1 MCEPNC
7 ITLVRGGGAV
17 QGPGDGAGVGEGH
30 PAPISGRPVGNGLIA
45 LVCFVCL
52 ARLLG
57 NLLLYHGTRRKH
69 YP

>member
-1 MCEPNC
+1 MCEPDC
-7 ITLVRGGGAV
+7 ITPVRVGVLYGG
-17 QGPGDGAGVGEGH
+17 GVGEGH
-30 PAPISGRPVGNGLIA
+30 PAPVSGGPVGNGLIA

-57 NLLLYHGTRRKH
+57 NLLVYHGTRRKH